1 MQKKMQ
7 IVIAVLGTQI
17 RALSGATRGRVWEKV
32 VNCTFFVQFTP
43 CGPALVKCY
52 GGTLIQVASSPE
64 QDVTKGASRRR

>member
-43 CGPALVKCY
+43 CGPALVN
-52 GGTLIQVASSPE
+52 GDNRQ
-64 QDVTKGASRRR
+64 